1 MSDGKIQIDAA
12 GCNHCGRC
20 VDKCPFGAVTEATA
34 GYKVYIGGRWG
45 KKVAEGRALEKIFT
59 TEEEVID
66 VVERAIL
73 CFREEGISGERFAD
87 TIARLGFDYVQDK
100 LLNSKIDK
108 QQILKKT
115 VIGGATC

>member
-1 MSDGKIQIDAA
+1 M
-12 GCNHCGRC
+12 
-20 VDKCPFGAVTEATA
+20 T

-45 KKVAEGRALEKIFT
+45 KKVAEGRPLDQIFA
-59 TEEEVID
+59 TEQEVVD

-73 CFREEGISGERFAD
+73 FFRDEGISGERFAD

-108 QQILKKT
+108 KQILEKT